1 MPRGLIETA
10 ADPYCVQLYGY
21 FDAVQGDGRLG
32 FRAHG
37 DQFIVDTLG
46 WGKSQ
51 TVRDH
56 ALHLAASGWVAIHKA
71 DTPSGAHKTTSY
83 EVIHNPRRGRIN
95 ENATTPIRKVR
106 ARPASR
112 VDDLINNPRGSRR
125 RASKVRQ
132 STNGVVRQTYEVAN
146 NVGREKRDVLGTQ
159 KGNQKKNISIF
170 DDLDPEGYVADAS
183 EEILAQAPSTTAP
196 QPDDATLERLFA
208 EDVSADLDWLFTRA
222 KSGARVGM
230 TADEGFAAILW
241 AFPGAELLEPDC
253 VGDDRYRCAGCG
265 TSVVPAPTSI
275 ERGWRTI
282 CTVLSGERGGDVT
295 STYTSTRCPRP
306 SALATAGPH
315 PSAGCRTGGTEAP

>member
-37 DQFIVDTLG
+37 DQFIADTLG

-112 VDDLINNPRGSRR
+112 VNDLINNPKDSRR
-125 RASKVRQ
+125 RTSKARQ
-132 STNGVVRQTYEVAN
+132 STNGVVRRTHEVAN
-146 NVGREKRDVLGTQ
+146 NVERKKGDVLGTQ
-159 KGNQKKNISIF
+159 IGNQKKNTAISC
-170 DDLDPEGYVADAS
+170 DLDPDGDVTDAS
-183 EEILAQAPSTTAP
+183 EEILVRAPLTEAP
-196 QPDDATLERLFA
+196 PTDEATLERLFA
-208 EDVSADLDWLFTRA
+208 EDLSEDLDWLSLSA
-222 KSGARVGM
+222 QSGTSVGM
-230 TADEGFAAILW
+230 TEDEAVAAVMGV
-241 AFPGAELLEPDC
+241 FPGAELISP
-253 VGDDRYRCAGCG
+253 
-265 TSVVPAPTSI
+265 
-275 ERGWRTI
+275 
-282 CTVLSGERGGDVT
+282 
-295 STYTSTRCPRP
+295 
-306 SALATAGPH
+306 
-315 PSAGCRTGGTEAP
+315 